1 MLEPPVWHADPRQCN
16 PEAGEAGTAPFEDV
30 LGLLELSAAT
40 YESKYGVAA
49 GLTCYA
55 RSNASQR

>member
-1 MLEPPVWHADPRQCN
+1 MLEPPVCHADPRQCN

-40 YESKYGVAA
+40 HESK
-49 GLTCYA
+49 
-55 RSNASQR
+55 